1 MVTGSPI
8 LVDTSVLIDLLR
20 GNEMSR
26 DVLAGARQF
35 GRSVTGSVL
44 TRTEILGGMRA
55 PEKTRTRKLLDVIEW
70 VDVDQTIADEAG
82 RLARSYRTSH
92 SGIDIA
98 DYVIAASTLTT
109 GADLWT
115 RNIKH
120 FPMFPDLAPPY

>member
-1 MVTGSPI
+1 MVTGQPV

-26 DVLAGARQF
+26 DVLIGARQF
-35 GRSVTGSVL
+35 GRPVTGSVL
-44 TRTEILGGMRA
+44 TRTEVLGGTRA
-55 PEKTRTRKLLDVIEW
+55 QEKSRTRNLLDTIEW
-70 VDVDQTIADEAG
+70 VDVDQRIADEAG
-82 RLARSYRTSH
+82 QLARSYRRSH

-98 DYVIAASTLTT
+98 DYIIAASALTT

>member
-1 MVTGSPI
+1 MVTGQPV

-26 DVLAGARQF
+26 DVLIGARQF
-35 GRSVTGSVL
+35 GRPVTGSVL
-44 TRTEILGGMRA
+44 TRTEVLGGMRA
-55 PEKTRTRKLLDVIEW
+55 QEKSRTRNLLDTIEW
-70 VDVDQTIADEAG
+70 VDVDQRIADEAG
-82 RLARSYRTSH
+82 QLARSYRRSH

-98 DYVIAASTLTT
+98 DYIVAASALTT

>member
-1 MVTGSPI
+1 MVTGSPV

-26 DVLAGARQF
+26 DVLTGARQF
-35 GRSVTGSVL
+35 GRPVTGSVL

-55 PEKTRTRKLLDVIEW
+55 PEKVRTRKLLDVIEW
-70 VDVDQTIADEAG
+70 VDVDRTIADEAG
-82 RLARSYRTSH
+82 RLARSYRKSH